1 MPRSIVERIS
11 IQTTGDTALLNITGR
26 VEEIVR
32 GSGIV
37 NGRVF
42 VNTLHTT
49 TALTINEGLEDL
61 EDDLLEL
68 IRELVP
74 ADRPYRHARF
84 LHADGQ
90 MAVNAPSH
98 LRGALL
104 GMHVSFPVADGVI
117 VRGSRQ
123 TIYFVELD
131 GPLQREYTVQVLGE

>member
-49 TALTINEGLEDL
+49 TALTIN
-61 EDDLLEL
+61 
-68 IRELVP
+68 
-74 ADRPYRHARF
+74 
-84 LHADGQ
+84 
-90 MAVNAPSH
+90 
-98 LRGALL
+98 
-104 GMHVSFPVADGVI
+104 
-117 VRGSRQ
+117 
-123 TIYFVELD
+123 
-131 GPLQREYTVQVLGE
+131 